1 MDNKMKIAI
10 LGATSQIAKDLILS
24 FSMHK
29 EYEFSLFARNIEL
42 LKKWTEIIGLNENYQ
57 TCEYSR
63 FSSAQNYDVIINFVG
78 IGDPVKAQ
86 NMGSDIFKITQ
97 QYDEMVLEYLKHNK
111 ETKYIFL
118 SSGAVYGGD
127 YENPVNKNTLATVD
141 INNLKSTDWYAIAKL
156 YAEARHRSLLD
167 FSIVD
172 VRVFNY
178 FSHTQDMN
186 ARFLITDL
194 IRALKGEE
202 VFRTSSENIVRDFFT
217 PPDFYALIQAV
228 IDFKLTNLVLD
239 CYTKLPVKK
248 FDLLSEVESRFGLKY
263 SIESSINTINATGSK
278 MNYYSV
284 NRAAEKVGYKP
295 KNTSLEGIIQEINLL

>member
-1 MDNKMKIAI
+1 MKIAI
-10 LGATSQIAKDLILS
+10 LGATSRIAQDLILS
-24 FSMHK
+24 FSINK
-29 EYEFSLFARNIEL
+29 DYDFSLFGRNIEL
-42 LKKWTEIIGLNENYQ
+42 LEKWINSENLSEKYQ
-57 TCEYSR
+57 IQEYSE
-63 FSSAQNYDVIINFVG
+63 FVNHQKYDVIINFVG

>member
-1 MDNKMKIAI
+1 MKIAI

>member
-1 MDNKMKIAI
+1 MRIAI
-10 LGATSQIAKDLILS
+10 LGANSQIAKDLLLS
-24 FSMHK
+24 FSK
-29 EYEFSLFARNIEL
+29 KKKYEFSLFVRKAEL
-42 LKKWTEIIGLNENYQ
+42 LKKWINNKNLNKNYQ
-57 TCEYSR
+57 VQEYSN
-63 FSSAQNYDVIINFVG
+63 FNNNQKYDLIINFVG
-78 IGDPVKAQ
+78 VGDPVKAQ

>member
-1 MDNKMKIAI
+1 
-10 LGATSQIAKDLILS
+10 
-24 FSMHK
+24 
-29 EYEFSLFARNIEL
+29 
-42 LKKWTEIIGLNENYQ
+42 
-57 TCEYSR
+57 
-63 FSSAQNYDVIINFVG
+63 VIINFVG

>member
-1 MDNKMKIAI
+1 
-10 LGATSQIAKDLILS
+10 
-24 FSMHK
+24 
-29 EYEFSLFARNIEL
+29 
-42 LKKWTEIIGLNENYQ
+42 
-57 TCEYSR
+57 
-63 FSSAQNYDVIINFVG
+63 
-78 IGDPVKAQ
+78 
-86 NMGSDIFKITQ
+86 
-97 QYDEMVLEYLKHNK
+97 
-111 ETKYIFL
+111 
-118 SSGAVYGGD
+118 
-127 YENPVNKNTLATVD
+127 
-141 INNLKSTDWYAIAKL
+141 
-156 YAEARHRSLLD
+156 
-167 FSIVD
+167 
-172 VRVFNY
+172 
-178 FSHTQDMN
+178 MN

-194 IRALKGEE
+194 IRALKSKE

-263 SIESSINTINATGSK
+263 SIESSINIINATGSK

>member
-1 MDNKMKIAI
+1 MKIAI

-118 SSGAVYGGD
+118 SSGAGYGGD

>member
-1 MDNKMKIAI
+1 MKIAI
-10 LGATSQIAKDLILS
+10 LGATSQIAQDLILS
-24 FSMHK
+24 FSINK
-29 EYEFSLFARNIEL
+29 DYDFSLFGRNIEL
-42 LKKWTEIIGLNENYQ
+42 LEKWINSENLSEKYQ
-57 TCEYSR
+57 IQEYSE
-63 FSSAQNYDVIINFVG
+63 FVNHQKYDVIINFVG

-248 FDLLSEVESRFGLKY
+248 FDLLSEVESKFGLKY